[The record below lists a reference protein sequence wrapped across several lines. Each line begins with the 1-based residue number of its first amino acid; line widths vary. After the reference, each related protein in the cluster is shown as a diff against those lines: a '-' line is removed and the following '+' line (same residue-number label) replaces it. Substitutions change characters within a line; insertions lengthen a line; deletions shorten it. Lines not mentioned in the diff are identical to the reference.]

1 MKGGFAVPLS
11 NRATYLSIN
20 TALPD
25 NLNTPSTSMA
35 TKGNNEQLRK
45 RDNQIDIPFF
55 SMYATH
61 FSTIFGNSEPSG
73 LFTDSASG
81 RPKTLP
87 PPLGLAIAHI
97 STKASGR
104 GREGTTYIL
113 FWRAWLTYLVLS
125 LLQVGEVVRAVLCC
139 LPLVICFPSPW
150 WGVPP
155 NHSFPFRLR
164 LWLLLSNLD
173 PCCPFPRG
181 MLFSLDRQQVLW

>member
-1 MKGGFAVPLS
+1 MQIGGAFVVPLS

-35 TKGNNEQLRK
+35 TKGNNERLRK

-87 PPLGLAIAHI
+87 PPLGLAMITHI
-97 STKASGR
+97 SVRKQAGE
-104 GREGTTYIL
+104 GEGTTYIL
-113 FWRAWLTYLVLS
+113 F
-125 LLQVGEVVRAVLCC
+125 
-139 LPLVICFPSPW
+139 
-150 WGVPP
+150 
-155 NHSFPFRLR
+155 
-164 LWLLLSNLD
+164 
-173 PCCPFPRG
+173 
-181 MLFSLDRQQVLW
+181 